1 MFGRHSMA
9 FITIMAL
16 AVGLAMD
23 AVAVSIV
30 SGSTCRELKLKH
42 ALQIALSFG
51 GFQALMPLVGAL
63 AGLSMKKYFAGYDH
77 WVAFALLSAV
87 GGKMLYESF
96 KIGPNDK
103 NLNPTNVLVLLILS
117 VATSIDAL
125 AVGFT
130 LSILVRSIAVAVTV
144 IGLTTFVLSY
154 IGVFV
159 GKKFGHLFESKIEA
173 AGGLILIGLGVK
185 IVLEH
190 TLL

>member
-1 MFGRHSMA
+1 
-9 FITIMAL
+9 
-16 AVGLAMD
+16 
-23 AVAVSIV
+23 
-30 SGSTCRELKLKH
+30 
-42 ALQIALSFG
+42 LQIALSFG
-51 GFQALMPLVGAL
+51 GFQAVMPLVGAL

-103 NLNPTNVLVLLILS
+103 NLNPTNILVLLILS

-130 LSILVRSIAVAVTV
+130 LSILVRSVAVAVTI